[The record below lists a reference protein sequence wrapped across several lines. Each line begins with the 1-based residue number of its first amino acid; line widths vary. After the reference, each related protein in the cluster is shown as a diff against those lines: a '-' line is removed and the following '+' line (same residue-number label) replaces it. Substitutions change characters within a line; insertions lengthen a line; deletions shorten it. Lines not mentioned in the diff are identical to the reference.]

1 VCQSV
6 PATGSRKP
14 PPMAAAA
21 GLRRRTR
28 RYAGTVPPLNQ
39 SRSGGFRYR
48 SLPVW
53 LQWVLPF
60 GVGAALVVAVVL
72 FVHHQTDDVP
82 LIAKVTNPQAIAE
95 QNREDHIIVVQQ
107 QAPHVAKLK
116 PGVAPSAGLRAA
128 VVGYMTYQINHGEM
142 DGPIKRASCRS
153 VTGGTIAR
161 QVMRCEVTATDLNYP
176 FDGVVQPAAGVITY
190 CQRVEPP
197 VPSMNIPVS
206 KRCT

>member
-1 VCQSV
+1 
-6 PATGSRKP
+6 
-14 PPMAAAA
+14 M
-21 GLRRRTR
+21 
-28 RYAGTVPPLNQ
+28 PPLNQ

-48 SLPVW
+48 SLPLW

-60 GVGAALVVAVVL
+60 GVGAALVVGLVL

-82 LIAKVTNPQAIAE
+82 LIAKVTSPQAIAE
-95 QNREDHIIVVQQ
+95 QNREDHIIVRQQ
-107 QAPHVAKLK
+107 QAPHVVKLK
-116 PGVAPSAGLRAA
+116 PGVTPSDALRAA
-128 VVGYMTYQINHGEM
+128 VVGYMTDQISHGQM

-153 VTGGTIAR
+153 VAGGTSAR
-161 QVMRCEVTATDLNYP
+161 QVMHCDVTASDLTYP

-190 CQRVEPP
+190 CQRVQPP